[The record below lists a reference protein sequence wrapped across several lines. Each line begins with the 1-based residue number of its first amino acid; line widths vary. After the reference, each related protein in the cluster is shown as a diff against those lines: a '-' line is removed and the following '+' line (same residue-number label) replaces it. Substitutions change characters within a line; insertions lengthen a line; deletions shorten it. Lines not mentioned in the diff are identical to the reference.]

1 MQNIYQNEKEENRNN
16 SYQNEF
22 QKLSNVKIAV
32 TQKQYT
38 FGIVNN
44 ARNFDFVLTD
54 PEIPVACLVS

>member
-32 TQKQYT
+32 T
-38 FGIVNN
+38 
-44 ARNFDFVLTD
+44 
-54 PEIPVACLVS
+54 